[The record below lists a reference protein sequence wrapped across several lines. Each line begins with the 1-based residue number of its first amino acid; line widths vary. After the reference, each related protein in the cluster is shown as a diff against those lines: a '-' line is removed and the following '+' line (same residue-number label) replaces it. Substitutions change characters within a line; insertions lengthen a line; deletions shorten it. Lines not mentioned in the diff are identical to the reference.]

1 MLCVSEREE
10 IINSMSVDAYD
21 DISSE
26 MFLIKKGRIFRKH
39 PFLHFLSL

>member
-1 MLCVSEREE
+1 
-10 IINSMSVDAYD
+10 MSFDAYD

-39 PFLHFLSL
+39 PILRFRPL